1 AIVLIA
7 PSNISIKKTVL
18 ARILRF
24 VELGGGLLVLSDGGG
39 DKALKVNLSQLSQ
52 YFGVAFNNDHVRQA
66 KGFFGGKTVIRFTSE
81 SIDKHEITEN
91 LNEVFYSRGCSLR
104 VNKTP
109 ALLLRSSRYLI
120 PPNKPLI
127 VASIYGRG
135 RAVFSGSYQMF
146 QDGGQGG
153 IASGDNGKFALQIF
167 QWICAMKLK
176 SAHPNR
182 QPDYTSQASRHLES
196 QSPTRLETTRVPSG
210 KPGPITQKTT
220 RIISNRRTQ
229 SSYGIQTKVVTRPSL
244 NPMEEF
250 KSKIEKLNREITGLH
265 HIIETRF
272 SELKSLIQTIGKA
285 FSEKAGVN
293 IAFEE
298 LDERSLDKSKV
309 SSYEAKQALTEAI
322 KEKRSLIELLEYVTQ
337 RREAGALTERGYD
350 NQRSNLLE
358 KIRKVEERIK
368 SFTNSIQQHNH
379 LVS

>member
-1 AIVLIA
+1 
-7 PSNISIKKTVL
+7 
-18 ARILRF
+18 
-24 VELGGGLLVLSDGGG
+24 
-39 DKALKVNLSQLSQ
+39 
-52 YFGVAFNNDHVRQA
+52 
-66 KGFFGGKTVIRFTSE
+66 
-81 SIDKHEITEN
+81 
-91 LNEVFYSRGCSLR
+91 
-104 VNKTP
+104 
-109 ALLLRSSRYLI
+109 
-120 PPNKPLI
+120 
-127 VASIYGRG
+127 
-135 RAVFSGSYQMF
+135 
-146 QDGGQGG
+146 
-153 IASGDNGKFALQIF
+153 
-167 QWICAMKLK
+167 
-176 SAHPNR
+176 
-182 QPDYTSQASRHLES
+182 
-196 QSPTRLETTRVPSG
+196 
-210 KPGPITQKTT
+210 
-220 RIISNRRTQ
+220 
-229 SSYGIQTKVVTRPSL
+229 

-337 RREAGALTERGYD
+337 RREAGALTERDYD